1 MWDAQESAA
10 ESNRECMKHKKK
22 KYGYPFIFL
31 DYPWSRVYL
40 FMFAGSV
47 LYSRIPIF
55 STDATII
62 IIYYIALCWV

>member
-1 MWDAQESAA
+1 M
-10 ESNRECMKHKKK
+10 HKSLLNQIGNAWNTQK

-40 FMFAGSV
+40 FMFAGFV